1 MRMGPEDQIKLEL
14 KQIPAA
20 VFYKSLDGLNVSQLT
35 VVDDFHL
42 DLDAWLCFSINTFLY
57 SAWFFHNSAAFTLRG
72 LSLLGSET
80 IFKAPHLTIWVQ
92 PNFHL
97 NYMGLSVPL

>member
-1 MRMGPEDQIKLEL
+1 MVPDDQIKLEF
-14 KQIPAA
+14 K
-20 VFYKSLDGLNVSQLT
+20 KSLLLYSYTTLYGLNVSQLT

-97 NYMGLSVPL
+97 N